1 MSTENTPS
9 TEGAHGGTAPGAP
22 GAGATPA
29 TAGGPTS
36 AAGLGRP
43 PIVERHIP
51 WAGPRL
57 VGLAVLGL
65 GIASLI
71 GTAAIPSSQL
81 GWSVEG
87 PRFVPGLAAVALIV
101 LSAIYLV
108 RTFWRPDVEL
118 ARFAANESE
127 QTTWETPGGLITA
140 LVAYAL
146 LLSALG
152 YGLATTVFIWL
163 VSWLLGSE
171 EPRRDAIVAVV
182 LGVGVSYAF
191 SRWLGVR
198 LPTGPWGV

>member
-1 MSTENTPS
+1 MSTESTPS
-9 TEGAHGGTAPGAP
+9 AGGPARSAGPTTDGAP
-22 GAGATPA
+22 G
-29 TAGGPTS
+29 GGP
-36 AAGLGRP
+36 GRP
-43 PIVERHIP
+43 PIVERHVP

-57 VGLAVLGL
+57 VGVAVLGL
-65 GIASLI
+65 GIAALI
-71 GTAAIPSSQL
+71 GTAAVPSAQL

-87 PRFVPGLAAVALIV
+87 PRFVPGLASVALIV
-101 LSAIYLV
+101 LSALYLL

>member
-1 MSTENTPS
+1 MSTESTPS
-9 TEGAHGGTAPGAP
+9 KDGSAVTT
-22 GAGATPA
+22 
-29 TAGGPTS
+29 GGPGIGS
-36 AAGLGRP
+36 GPGGA
-43 PIVERHIP
+43 PIVERHVP

-57 VGLAVLGL
+57 VGVAVFGL
-65 GIASLI
+65 GIAALV
-71 GTAAIPSSQL
+71 GTAAVPSAQL
-81 GWSVEG
+81 GWSIEG
-87 PRFVPGLAAVALIV
+87 PRFVPGLASIALIV
-101 LSAIYLV
+101 LSGIYLV

-171 EPRRDAIVAVV
+171 EPKRDAIVAVV

>member
-1 MSTENTPS
+1 MSTESTPS
-9 TEGAHGGTAPGAP
+9 ADGPARPAGTTTDGPGG
-22 GAGATPA
+22 
-29 TAGGPTS
+29 
-36 AAGLGRP
+36 GLGRP

-65 GIASLI
+65 GVAALI
-71 GTAAIPSSQL
+71 GTAAIPSAQL
-81 GWSVEG
+81 GWSIEG
-87 PRFVPGLAAVALIV
+87 PRFVPALASIALIV
-101 LSAIYLV
+101 LSAIYLL

-146 LLSALG
+146 LLTALG
-152 YGLATTVFIWL
+152 YGLATTAFIWL

-171 EPRRDAIVAVV
+171 EPKRDAIVAVV

>member
-1 MSTENTPS
+1 MSTSSTPS
-9 TEGAHGGTAPGAP
+9 TDGHER
-22 GAGATPA
+22 
-29 TAGGPTS
+29 AGGS
-36 AAGLGRP
+36 GRGGA
-43 PIVERHIP
+43 PIVERRIP

-65 GIASLI
+65 GVASFV
-71 GTAAIPSSQL
+71 GTAAIPSAQL

-87 PRFVPGLAAVALIV
+87 PRFVPGLASVALVV
-101 LSAIYLV
+101 LSAIYLL

-171 EPRRDAIVAVV
+171 EPRRDAIVAVI

>member
-1 MSTENTPS
+1 MSTESTPS
-9 TEGAHGGTAPGAP
+9 
-22 GAGATPA
+22 
-29 TAGGPTS
+29 AGGPPGTTGG
-36 AAGLGRP
+36 AGGSGP
-43 PIVERHIP
+43 GGAPIVERHVP

-57 VGLAVLGL
+57 VGLVVLGL
-65 GIASLI
+65 GIAALV
-71 GTAAIPSSQL
+71 GTAAIPSAQL

-87 PRFVPGLAAVALIV
+87 PRFVPALASTALIV
-101 LSAIYLV
+101 LSAVFLL

-118 ARFAANESE
+118 ARFAADEAE
-127 QTTWETPGGLITA
+127 GTTWETPGGLITA

-146 LLSALG
+146 LLTALG
-152 YGLATTVFIWL
+152 YALATTTFIWL

>member
-1 MSTENTPS
+1 MSTESTPS
-9 TEGAHGGTAPGAP
+9 ADGPSRP
-22 GAGATPA
+22 AGATTDGP
-29 TAGGPTS
+29 GG
-36 AAGLGRP
+36 GLGRP

-65 GIASLI
+65 GVAALI
-71 GTAAIPSSQL
+71 GTTAIPSAQL
-81 GWSVEG
+81 GWSIEG
-87 PRFVPGLAAVALIV
+87 PRFVPALASIALIV
-101 LSAIYLV
+101 LSAIYLL

-146 LLSALG
+146 LLTALG

>member
-1 MSTENTPS
+1 METAGTPS
-9 TEGAHGGTAPGAP
+9 PDGIPTTAPQ
-22 GAGATPA
+22 
-29 TAGGPTS
+29 
-36 AAGLGRP
+36 GRP
-43 PIVERHIP
+43 PIVERHVP

-57 VGLAVLGL
+57 VGLVVLGL
-65 GIASLI
+65 GIASLV
-71 GTAAIPSSQL
+71 GTAAIPSAQL

-87 PRFVPGLAAVALIV
+87 PRFVPGLASVALIV
-101 LSAIYLV
+101 LSSIYLL
-108 RTFWRPDVEL
+108 RTFWRPDVAL
-118 ARFAANESE
+118 ARFAADESE

-146 LLSALG
+146 LLTALG
-152 YGLATTVFIWL
+152 YALATTVFIWL
-163 VSWLLGSE
+163 VAWLLGSE

>member
-1 MSTENTPS
+1 MST
-9 TEGAHGGTAPGAP
+9 TEG
-22 GAGATPA
+22 
-29 TAGGPTS
+29 
-36 AAGLGRP
+36 RP
-43 PIVERHIP
+43 LIVERHVP

-57 VGLAVLGL
+57 VGVAVLGL
-65 GIASLI
+65 GIAALV
-71 GTAAIPSSQL
+71 GTATIPSAAL

-87 PRFVPGLAAVALIV
+87 PRFVPGVASVALIV
-101 LSAIYLV
+101 LSAIYLL
-108 RTFWRPDVEL
+108 RTLWRPDVDL

-127 QTTWETPGGLITA
+127 QTTWETPGGLIGA
-140 LVAYAL
+140 LVGYAL

-163 VSWLLGSE
+163 VAWLLGSDR
-171 EPRRDAIVAVV
+171 PGRDGIVAVV